1 MKIVKKISKNDV
13 STLYELNDIFH
24 ESKLLFLDDPFSSL
38 LVIYDDNKIVGYL
51 SYSLIYDRSE
61 INYVIVLDEYR
72 NRGFASELLY
82 YFISICEL
90 NKCKNVTLEVNEH
103 NICAIKLYTKFGFQI
118 VAIRENYYSDGNG
131 YLMMRE
137 FD

>member
-1 MKIVKKISKNDV
+1 MKIVKKISKNDA

-72 NRGFASELLY
+72 NQGFAYELLY